1 MKKIT
6 LITNKM
12 SEFLNLDRERESQI
26 KLTNRSTFL
35 FLVIGLFGIVTF
47 FQIVKLTTLDSGLY
61 TTISDENRIVR
72 VPIYPSRGLIKLSN
86 GEIVTENIVS
96 QALTISH
103 SQTKEIETTLEEL
116 KKNLIINEQQLLA
129 YKEKYTHKKSKYERV
144 VIAENLSPQQI
155 AKFSVERHKWPGLTI
170 EARLMRYNKLGP
182 IFSHVLGY
190 VGQINLEEIE
200 DSVNF
205 SYPISFQIGKSG
217 VEKSY
222 EEQMRGSVG
231 YKNVEVDVDGKEIR
245 ELTRVIPK
253 KGSDIYLSLDKDL
266 QELARNELASRKGAI
281 VALDPNTGFIK
292 ALVSGPDFNPNI
304 LNKTE
309 TGDLNLIFNDLESPL
324 FNRAISGSY
333 PPASTIKPF
342 IGLLGI
348 KEGEI
353 DWNTTI
359 EDEGFFQLNEEGRK
373 YRGWKEEGHGQV
385 NLTKSII
392 ESSDVFFYQLAT
404 QLTVDRIA
412 TFLKKFGFGVKSGVD
427 LNAEAEGVLP
437 DRKWKLGA
445 IGESWFVGDTI
456 NMGIGQGYISSTP
469 LQLALAVS
477 SIATRGKIY
486 KPMVVAKV
494 DEDPVEKEV
503 FLQIDSIKESDW
515 KKLENSMISVISDWR
530 GTAFNLT
537 EIAENKIAGKTGT
550 AQIKSLTDEELT
562 VKEEYEEIRQEVS
575 NRDHA
580 LFVGYGPIP
589 DPKLTVVVIV
599 ENGESGS
606 TIAAPIAQRL
616 IDKYLSKNN

>member
-1 MKKIT
+1 
-6 LITNKM
+6 M
-12 SEFLNLDRERESQI
+12 SEFLNLDREKEAQT

-35 FLVIGLFGIVTF
+35 LVLVGLFGFITL
-47 FQIVKLTTLDSGLY
+47 FQLVKLTVLDSGLY

-96 QALTISH
+96 QALTIS
-103 SQTKEIETTLEEL
+103 SSKTKDIEQTLKEL
-116 KKNLIINEQQLLA
+116 KENLIINEKQLLA
-129 YKEKYTHKKSKYERV
+129 YKEKSIDKKSKYERV
-144 VIAENLSPQQI
+144 VIAENLSQQQI
-155 AKFSVERHKWPGLTI
+155 ARFSVESDRWPSLSI
-170 EARLMRYNKLGP
+170 EARLMRFNLSGP

-190 VGQINLEEIE
+190 VGQISLEEIE
-200 DSVNF
+200 DSINF
-205 SYPISFQIGKSG
+205 SYPLSFQIGKSG

-222 EEQMRGSVG
+222 EEQMRGGVG
-231 YKNVEVDVDGKEIR
+231 YKTIEVDVHGKEIR

-253 KGSDIYLSLDKDL
+253 KGSDIYLTLDKDL
-266 QELARNELASRKGAI
+266 QELARNELAGRKGAI

-304 LNKTE
+304 FNKTE
-309 TGDLNLIFNDLESPL
+309 IGDLDIIFNDLESPL

-342 IGLLGI
+342 IGLLGL

-385 NLTKSII
+385 NLAKSII

-412 TFLKKFGFGVKSGVD
+412 TFLKEFGFGLKSGVD
-427 LNAEAEGVLP
+427 LYAEAEGILP

-445 IGESWFVGDTI
+445 IGESWFVGDTV

-486 KPMVVAKV
+486 KPKVVAKV
-494 DEDPVEKEV
+494 NEDLIEKEI
-503 FLQIDSIKESDW
+503 FLEIDSIKESDW
-515 KKLENSMISVISDWR
+515 EKLESSMVSVISDWR
-530 GTAFNLT
+530 GTAFNLN
-537 EIAENKIAGKTGT
+537 EIAKNKIAGKTGT

-562 VKEEYEEIRQEVS
+562 VKEEYEDIRQEVS

-589 DPKLTVVVIV
+589 EPKLTVVVIV

-606 TIAAPIAQRL
+606 AIAAPIAQRL
-616 IDKYLSKNN
+616 IDNYLPKNN

>member
-1 MKKIT
+1 
-6 LITNKM
+6 M
-12 SEFLNLDRERESQI
+12 SEFLNLDREKEAQT
-26 KLTNRSTFL
+26 KLTKRLIFL
-35 FLVIGLFGIVTF
+35 FLLVGLFAIITL
-47 FQIVKLTTLDSGLY
+47 FQIVKLTVLDSSLY
-61 TTISDENRIVR
+61 RTISDENRIVR
-72 VPIYPSRGLIKLSN
+72 VPIYPSRGLIRLSD
-86 GEIVTENIVS
+86 GEIVVENIVS
-96 QALTISH
+96 QALTISP
-103 SQTKEIETTLEEL
+103 SKIKDIDQTLKEL
-116 KKNLIINEQQLLA
+116 KKSFIINEKQLLA
-129 YKEKYTHKKSKYERV
+129 FKEKSISKKPKYERL
-144 VIAENLSPQQI
+144 VIAQNLSQEQI
-155 AKFSVERHKWPGLTI
+155 ARFSVESDRWPGLSI
-170 EARLMRYNKLGP
+170 EARLMRFNLFGP

-190 VGQINLEEIE
+190 VGQISLEEIE

-205 SYPISFQIGKSG
+205 SYPLSFQIGKSG

-222 EEQMRGSVG
+222 EEQMRGGIG
-231 YKNVEVDVDGKEIR
+231 YKTVEVDVHGKEIR

-253 KGSDIYLSLDKDL
+253 KGSDIYLALDKDL
-266 QELARNELASRKGAI
+266 QELARNELAGRKGAI
-281 VALDPNTGFIK
+281 VALDPNNGFIK
-292 ALVSGPDFNPNI
+292 VLVSGPDFNPNI

-309 TGDLNLIFNDLESPL
+309 IGDLDTILNDLESPL

-342 IGLLGI
+342 IGLLGL

-392 ESSDVFFYQLAT
+392 ESSDVFFYQLAA

-412 TFLKKFGFGVKSGVD
+412 VFLKKFGFGFRTGVD
-427 LNAEAEGVLP
+427 LYAEAEGVLP

-445 IGESWFVGDTI
+445 IGESWFVGDTV

-486 KPMVVAKV
+486 KPKIVFKV
-494 DEDPVEKEV
+494 EEEIIEKEI
-503 FLQIDSIKESDW
+503 FLEINSIKESDW
-515 KKLENSMISVISDWR
+515 EKLESAMVSVISDWR
-530 GTAFNLT
+530 GTAFNLS
-537 EIAENKIAGKTGT
+537 EIAKNKIAGKTGT

-562 VKEEYEEIRQEVS
+562 VKEEYEDIRQEVS

-589 DPKLTVVVIV
+589 EPKLTVVVIV

-606 TIAAPIAQRL
+606 AIAAPIAQRL

>member
-1 MKKIT
+1 
-6 LITNKM
+6 M
-12 SEFLNLDRERESQI
+12 SEFLNLDREKEAQT
-26 KLTNRSTFL
+26 KLTKRLIFL
-35 FLVIGLFGIVTF
+35 FLLIGLFGIITL
-47 FQIVKLTTLDSGLY
+47 FQIVKLTVIDSSLY

-72 VPIYPSRGLIKLSN
+72 VPIYPSRGLIRLSD
-86 GEIVTENIVS
+86 GEIVSENIVS
-96 QALTISH
+96 QALTISP
-103 SQTKEIETTLEEL
+103 SKIKNIDQTLREL
-116 KKNLIINEQQLLA
+116 KKSFIINEKQLLA
-129 YKEKYTHKKSKYERV
+129 FKDKSTSKKPKYERL
-144 VIAENLSPQQI
+144 VIAQNLSQEQI
-155 AKFSVERHKWPGLTI
+155 ARFSVEADRWPGLSI
-170 EARLMRYNKLGP
+170 EARLMRFNLFGP

-190 VGQINLEEIE
+190 VGQVNLEEIE

-205 SYPISFQIGKSG
+205 SYPLSFQIGKSG

-222 EEQMRGSVG
+222 EEQMRGGIG
-231 YKNVEVDVDGKEIR
+231 YKTVEVDVHGKEIR
-245 ELTRVIPK
+245 ELTRIIPK
-253 KGSDIYLSLDKDL
+253 KGSDIYLTLDKDL
-266 QELARNELASRKGAI
+266 QELARNQLAGRKGAI
-281 VALDPNTGFIK
+281 VALDPNNGFIK

-309 TGDLNLIFNDLESPL
+309 MGDLDIILNDLESPL

-342 IGLLGI
+342 IGLLGL

-359 EDEGFFQLNEEGRK
+359 DDEGFFQLNEEGRK

-385 NLTKSII
+385 NLTKSIV
-392 ESSDVFFYQLAT
+392 ESSDVFFYKLAT
-404 QLTVDRIA
+404 QLTVDRIVI
-412 TFLKKFGFGVKSGVD
+412 FLKKFGFGHKTGVD
-427 LNAEAEGVLP
+427 LYAEAEGILP

-445 IGESWFVGDTI
+445 IGESWFVGDTV

-486 KPMVVAKV
+486 KPKVVAKV
-494 DEDPVEKEV
+494 EENIIEKEI
-503 FLQIDSIKESDW
+503 FLEIDSIKESDW
-515 KKLENSMISVISDWR
+515 KKVESSMVSVISDWR

-537 EIAENKIAGKTGT
+537 EIAKNKIAGKTGT

-562 VKEEYEEIRQEVS
+562 VKEEYEDIRQEVS

-580 LFVGYGPIP
+580 LFVGYGPVP
-589 DPKLTVVVIV
+589 EPKLAVVVIV

-616 IDKYLSKNN
+616 IDEYLLKNN

>member
-1 MKKIT
+1 
-6 LITNKM
+6 M
-12 SEFLNLDRERESQI
+12 SEFLNLDREKEAQT

-35 FLVIGLFGIVTF
+35 LVLVGLFGFITL
-47 FQIVKLTTLDSGLY
+47 FQLVKLTVLDSGLY

-96 QALTISH
+96 QALTIS
-103 SQTKEIETTLEEL
+103 SSKTKDIEQTLKEL
-116 KKNLIINEQQLLA
+116 KENLIINEIQLLA
-129 YKEKYTHKKSKYERV
+129 YKEKSIDKKSKYERV
-144 VIAENLSPQQI
+144 VIAENLSQQQI
-155 AKFSVERHKWPGLTI
+155 ARFSVESDRWPSLSI
-170 EARLMRYNKLGP
+170 EARLMRFNLSGP

-190 VGQINLEEIE
+190 VGQISLEEIE
-200 DSVNF
+200 DSINF
-205 SYPISFQIGKSG
+205 SYPLSFQIGKSG

-222 EEQMRGSVG
+222 EEQMRGGVG
-231 YKNVEVDVDGKEIR
+231 YKTIEVDVHGKEIR

-266 QELARNELASRKGAI
+266 QELARNELAGRKGAI

-304 LNKTE
+304 FNKTE
-309 TGDLNLIFNDLESPL
+309 IGDLDIIFNDLESPL

-342 IGLLGI
+342 IGLLGL

-385 NLTKSII
+385 NLAKSII

-412 TFLKKFGFGVKSGVD
+412 TFLKEFGFGLKSGVD
-427 LNAEAEGVLP
+427 LYAEAEGILP

-445 IGESWFVGDTI
+445 IGESWFVGDTV

-486 KPMVVAKV
+486 KPKVVAKV
-494 DEDPVEKEV
+494 NEDLIEKEI
-503 FLQIDSIKESDW
+503 FLEIDSIKESDW
-515 KKLENSMISVISDWR
+515 EKLESSMVSVISDWR
-530 GTAFNLT
+530 GTAFNLN
-537 EIAENKIAGKTGT
+537 EIAKNKIAGKTGT

-562 VKEEYEEIRQEVS
+562 VKEEYEDIRQEVS

-589 DPKLTVVVIV
+589 EPKLTVVVIV

-606 TIAAPIAQRL
+606 AIAAPIAQRL

>member
-1 MKKIT
+1 
-6 LITNKM
+6 M
-12 SEFLNLDRERESQI
+12 SEFLNLDREKEAQT
-26 KLTNRSTFL
+26 KLTNRSAFL
-35 FLVIGLFGIVTF
+35 LVLVGLFGFITL
-47 FQIVKLTTLDSGLY
+47 FQLVKLTVLDSGLY

-96 QALTISH
+96 QALTIST
-103 SQTKEIETTLEEL
+103 SKTKDIEQTLKEL
-116 KKNLIINEQQLLA
+116 KENLIINEKQLLA
-129 YKEKYTHKKSKYERV
+129 YKEKSIDKKSKYERV
-144 VIAENLSPQQI
+144 VIAENLSQQQI
-155 AKFSVERHKWPGLTI
+155 ARFSVESDRWPSLSI
-170 EARLMRYNKLGP
+170 EARLMRFNLSGP

-190 VGQINLEEIE
+190 VGQISLEEIE
-200 DSVNF
+200 DSINF
-205 SYPISFQIGKSG
+205 SYPLSFQIGKSG

-222 EEQMRGSVG
+222 EEQMRGGVG
-231 YKNVEVDVDGKEIR
+231 YKTIEVDVHGKEIR

-253 KGSDIYLSLDKDL
+253 KGSDIYLTLDKDL
-266 QELARNELASRKGAI
+266 QELARNELAGRKGAI

-304 LNKTE
+304 FNKTE
-309 TGDLNLIFNDLESPL
+309 IGDLDIIFNDLESPL

-342 IGLLGI
+342 IGLLGL

-385 NLTKSII
+385 NLAKSII

-412 TFLKKFGFGVKSGVD
+412 TFLKEFGFGLKSGVD
-427 LNAEAEGVLP
+427 LYAEAEGILP

-445 IGESWFVGDTI
+445 IGESWFVGDTV

-486 KPMVVAKV
+486 KPKVVAKV
-494 DEDPVEKEV
+494 NEDLIEKEI
-503 FLQIDSIKESDW
+503 FLEIDSIKESDW
-515 KKLENSMISVISDWR
+515 EKLESSMVSVISDWR
-530 GTAFNLT
+530 GTAFNLN
-537 EIAENKIAGKTGT
+537 EIAKNKIAGKTGT

-562 VKEEYEEIRQEVS
+562 VKEEYEDIRQEVS

-589 DPKLTVVVIV
+589 EPKLTVVVIV

-606 TIAAPIAQRL
+606 AIAAPIAQRL

>member
-1 MKKIT
+1 
-6 LITNKM
+6 M
-12 SEFLNLDRERESQI
+12 SEFLNLDREKEAQT
-26 KLTNRSTFL
+26 KLTNRSAFL
-35 FLVIGLFGIVTF
+35 LVLVGLFGFITL
-47 FQIVKLTTLDSGLY
+47 FQLVKLTVLDSGLY

-96 QALTISH
+96 QALTISP
-103 SQTKEIETTLEEL
+103 SKTKDIEQTLKEL
-116 KKNLIINEQQLLA
+116 KENLIINEKQLLA
-129 YKEKYTHKKSKYERV
+129 YKEKSIDKKSKYERV
-144 VIAENLSPQQI
+144 VIAENLSQQQI
-155 AKFSVERHKWPGLTI
+155 ARFSVESDRWPSLSI
-170 EARLMRYNKLGP
+170 EARLMRFNLFGP

-190 VGQINLEEIE
+190 VGQISLEEIE
-200 DSVNF
+200 DSINF
-205 SYPISFQIGKSG
+205 SYPLSFQIGKSG

-222 EEQMRGSVG
+222 EEQMRGGMG
-231 YKNVEVDVDGKEIR
+231 YKTIEVDVHGKEIR

-253 KGSDIYLSLDKDL
+253 KGSDIYLTLDKDL
-266 QELARNELASRKGAI
+266 QELARNELAGRKGAI

-304 LNKTE
+304 FNKTE
-309 TGDLNLIFNDLESPL
+309 IGDLDIIFNDLESPL

-342 IGLLGI
+342 IGLLGL

-385 NLTKSII
+385 NLAKSII

-412 TFLKKFGFGVKSGVD
+412 TFLKEFGFGLKSGVD
-427 LNAEAEGVLP
+427 LYAEAEGILP

-445 IGESWFVGDTI
+445 IGESWFVGDTV

-486 KPMVVAKV
+486 KPKVVAKV
-494 DEDPVEKEV
+494 NEDLIEKEI
-503 FLQIDSIKESDW
+503 FLEIDSIKESDW
-515 KKLENSMISVISDWR
+515 EKLESSMVSVISDWR
-530 GTAFNLT
+530 GTAFNLN
-537 EIAENKIAGKTGT
+537 EIAKNKIAGKTGT

-562 VKEEYEEIRQEVS
+562 VKEEYEDIRQEVS

-580 LFVGYGPIP
+580 LFVGYGPVP
-589 DPKLTVVVIV
+589 EPKLTVVVIV

-606 TIAAPIAQRL
+606 AIAAPIAQKL

>member
-1 MKKIT
+1 
-6 LITNKM
+6 M
-12 SEFLNLDRERESQI
+12 SEFLNLDREKEAQI

-35 FLVIGLFGIVTF
+35 LVLLGLFGFITL
-47 FQIVKLTTLDSGLY
+47 FQLVKLTVLDSGLY

-96 QALTISH
+96 QALTISP
-103 SQTKEIETTLEEL
+103 SKTKDIEQTLKEL
-116 KKNLIINEQQLLA
+116 KENLIINEIQLLA
-129 YKEKYTHKKSKYERV
+129 YKDKSIDKKSKYERI
-144 VIAENLSPQQI
+144 VIAENLSQQQI
-155 AKFSVERHKWPGLTI
+155 ARFSVESDRWPSLSI
-170 EARLMRYNKLGP
+170 EARLMRFNLSGP

-190 VGQINLEEIE
+190 VGQISLEEIE
-200 DSVNF
+200 DSINF
-205 SYPISFQIGKSG
+205 SYPLSFQIGKSG
-217 VEKSY
+217 VEKFY
-222 EEQMRGSVG
+222 EEQMRGGVG
-231 YKNVEVDVDGKEIR
+231 YKTIEVDVHGKEIR

-253 KGSDIYLSLDKDL
+253 KGSDIYLTLDKDL
-266 QELARNELASRKGAI
+266 QELARNELAGRKGAI

-304 LNKTE
+304 FNKTE
-309 TGDLNLIFNDLESPL
+309 IGDLDIIFNDLESPL

-342 IGLLGI
+342 IGLLGL

-385 NLTKSII
+385 NLAKSII

-412 TFLKKFGFGVKSGVD
+412 TFLKEFGFGLKSGVD
-427 LNAEAEGVLP
+427 LYAEAEGILP

-445 IGESWFVGDTI
+445 IGESWFVGDTV

-486 KPMVVAKV
+486 KPKVVAKV
-494 DEDPVEKEV
+494 NEDLIEKEI
-503 FLQIDSIKESDW
+503 FLEIDSIKESDW
-515 KKLENSMISVISDWR
+515 EKLESSMVSVISDWR
-530 GTAFNLT
+530 GTAFNLN
-537 EIAENKIAGKTGT
+537 EIAKNKIAGKTGT

-562 VKEEYEEIRQEVS
+562 VKEEYEDVRQEVS

-589 DPKLTVVVIV
+589 EPKLTVVVIV

-606 TIAAPIAQRL
+606 AIAAPIAQRL
-616 IDKYLSKNN
+616 IDKYSPKNN

>member
-1 MKKIT
+1 
-6 LITNKM
+6 M
-12 SEFLNLDRERESQI
+12 SEFLNLDREKEAQT
-26 KLTNRSTFL
+26 KLTKRSIFL
-35 FLVIGLFGIVTF
+35 FLLVGLFAIITL
-47 FQIVKLTTLDSGLY
+47 FQIVKLTVLDSSLY
-61 TTISDENRIVR
+61 RTISDENRIVR
-72 VPIYPSRGLIKLSN
+72 VPIYPSRGLIRLSD
-86 GEIVTENIVS
+86 GEIVVENIVS
-96 QALTISH
+96 QALTISP
-103 SQTKEIETTLEEL
+103 SKIKDIDQTLKEL
-116 KKNLIINEQQLLA
+116 KKSFIINEKQLLA
-129 YKEKYTHKKSKYERV
+129 FKEKSISKKPKYERL
-144 VIAENLSPQQI
+144 VIAQNLSQEQI
-155 AKFSVERHKWPGLTI
+155 ARFSVESDRWPGLSI
-170 EARLMRYNKLGP
+170 EARLMRFNLFGP

-190 VGQINLEEIE
+190 VGQISLEEIE

-205 SYPISFQIGKSG
+205 SYPLSFQIGKSG

-222 EEQMRGSVG
+222 EEQMRGGIG
-231 YKNVEVDVDGKEIR
+231 YKTVEVDVHGKEIR

-253 KGSDIYLSLDKDL
+253 KGSDIYLALDKDL
-266 QELARNELASRKGAI
+266 QELARNELAGRKGAI
-281 VALDPNTGFIK
+281 VALDPNNGFIK
-292 ALVSGPDFNPNI
+292 VLVSGPDFNPNI

-309 TGDLNLIFNDLESPL
+309 IGDLDIILNDLESPL

-342 IGLLGI
+342 IGLLGL

-392 ESSDVFFYQLAT
+392 ESSDVFFYQLAA

-412 TFLKKFGFGVKSGVD
+412 VFLKKFGFGFRTGVD
-427 LNAEAEGVLP
+427 LYAEAEGVLP

-445 IGESWFVGDTI
+445 IGESWFVGDTV

-486 KPMVVAKV
+486 KPKIVFKV
-494 DEDPVEKEV
+494 EEEIIEKEI
-503 FLQIDSIKESDW
+503 FLEINSIKESDW
-515 KKLENSMISVISDWR
+515 EKLESAMVSVISDWR
-530 GTAFNLT
+530 GTAFNLS
-537 EIAENKIAGKTGT
+537 EIAKNKIAGKTGT

-562 VKEEYEEIRQEVS
+562 VKEEYEDIRQEVS

-589 DPKLTVVVIV
+589 EPKLTVVVIV

-606 TIAAPIAQRL
+606 AIAAPIAQRL

>member
-1 MKKIT
+1 
-6 LITNKM
+6 M
-12 SEFLNLDRERESQI
+12 SEFLNLDREKEAQT

-35 FLVIGLFGIVTF
+35 LVLVGLFGLITL
-47 FQIVKLTTLDSGLY
+47 FQLVKLTVLDSGLY

-96 QALTISH
+96 QALTISP
-103 SQTKEIETTLEEL
+103 SKTKDIEQTLKEL
-116 KKNLIINEQQLLA
+116 KENLIINEKQLLA
-129 YKEKYTHKKSKYERV
+129 YKEKSIDKKSKYERV
-144 VIAENLSPQQI
+144 VIGENLSQQQI
-155 AKFSVERHKWPGLTI
+155 ARFSVESDRWPSLSI
-170 EARLMRYNKLGP
+170 EARLMRFNLSGP

-190 VGQINLEEIE
+190 VGQISLEEIE
-200 DSVNF
+200 DSINF
-205 SYPISFQIGKSG
+205 SYPLSFQIGKSG

-222 EEQMRGSVG
+222 EEQMRGGVG
-231 YKNVEVDVDGKEIR
+231 YKTIEVDVHGKEIR

-253 KGSDIYLSLDKDL
+253 KGSDIYLTLDKDL
-266 QELARNELASRKGAI
+266 QELARNELAGRKGAI

-304 LNKTE
+304 FNKTE
-309 TGDLNLIFNDLESPL
+309 IGDLDIIFNDLESPL

-342 IGLLGI
+342 IGLLGL

-385 NLTKSII
+385 NLAKSII

-412 TFLKKFGFGVKSGVD
+412 AFLKEFGFGLKSGVD
-427 LNAEAEGVLP
+427 LYAEAEGILP

-445 IGESWFVGDTI
+445 IGESWFVGDTV

-486 KPMVVAKV
+486 KPKVVAKV
-494 DEDPVEKEV
+494 NEDLIEKEI
-503 FLQIDSIKESDW
+503 FLEIDSIKESDW
-515 KKLENSMISVISDWR
+515 EKLESSMVSVISDWR
-530 GTAFNLT
+530 GTAFNLN
-537 EIAENKIAGKTGT
+537 EIAKNKIAGKTGT

-562 VKEEYEEIRQEVS
+562 VKEEYEDIRQEVS

-589 DPKLTVVVIV
+589 EPELTVVVIV

-606 TIAAPIAQRL
+606 AIAAPIAQRL

>member
-1 MKKIT
+1 
-6 LITNKM
+6 M
-12 SEFLNLDRERESQI
+12 SEFLNLDREKEAQT

-35 FLVIGLFGIVTF
+35 LVLLGLFGFITL
-47 FQIVKLTTLDSGLY
+47 FQLVKLTVLDSGLY

-96 QALTISH
+96 QALTIS
-103 SQTKEIETTLEEL
+103 SSKTKDIEQTLKEL
-116 KKNLIINEQQLLA
+116 KENLIINEIQLLA
-129 YKEKYTHKKSKYERV
+129 YKEKSIDKKSKYERV
-144 VIAENLSPQQI
+144 VIAENLSQQQI
-155 AKFSVERHKWPGLTI
+155 ASFSVESDRWPSLSI
-170 EARLMRYNKLGP
+170 EARLMRFNLSGP
-182 IFSHVLGY
+182 IFSHVIGY
-190 VGQINLEEIE
+190 VGQISLEEIE
-200 DSVNF
+200 DSINF
-205 SYPISFQIGKSG
+205 SYPLSFQIGKSG

-222 EEQMRGSVG
+222 EEQMRGGVG
-231 YKNVEVDVDGKEIR
+231 YKTIEVDVHGKEIR

-253 KGSDIYLSLDKDL
+253 KGSDIYLTLDKDL
-266 QELARNELASRKGAI
+266 QELARNELAGRKGAI

-304 LNKTE
+304 FNKTE
-309 TGDLNLIFNDLESPL
+309 IGDLDIIFNDLESPL

-342 IGLLGI
+342 IGLLGL

-385 NLTKSII
+385 NLAKSII

-412 TFLKKFGFGVKSGVD
+412 TFLKEFGFGLKSGVD
-427 LNAEAEGVLP
+427 LYAEAEGILP

-445 IGESWFVGDTI
+445 IGESWFVGDTV

-486 KPMVVAKV
+486 KPKVVAKV
-494 DEDPVEKEV
+494 NEDLIEKEI
-503 FLQIDSIKESDW
+503 FLEIDSIKESDW
-515 KKLENSMISVISDWR
+515 EKLESSMVSVISDWR
-530 GTAFNLT
+530 GTAFNLN
-537 EIAENKIAGKTGT
+537 EIAKNKIAGKTGT

-562 VKEEYEEIRQEVS
+562 VKEEYEDVRQEVS

-589 DPKLTVVVIV
+589 EPKLTVVVIV

-606 TIAAPIAQRL
+606 AIAAPIAQRL
-616 IDKYLSKNN
+616 IDKYLPKNN

>member
-1 MKKIT
+1 
-6 LITNKM
+6 M
-12 SEFLNLDRERESQI
+12 SEFLNLDREKEAQT
-26 KLTNRSTFL
+26 KLTKRSIFL
-35 FLVIGLFGIVTF
+35 FLLVGLFAIITL
-47 FQIVKLTTLDSGLY
+47 FQIVKLTVLDSSLY
-61 TTISDENRIVR
+61 RTISDENRIVR
-72 VPIYPSRGLIKLSN
+72 VPIYPSRGLIRLSD
-86 GEIVTENIVS
+86 GEIVVENIVS
-96 QALTISH
+96 QALTISP
-103 SQTKEIETTLEEL
+103 SKIKDIDQTLKEL
-116 KKNLIINEQQLLA
+116 KKSFIINEKQLLA
-129 YKEKYTHKKSKYERV
+129 FKEKSISKKPKYERL
-144 VIAENLSPQQI
+144 VIAQNLSQEQI
-155 AKFSVERHKWPGLTI
+155 ARFSVESDRWQGLSI
-170 EARLMRYNKLGP
+170 EARLMRFNLFGP

-190 VGQINLEEIE
+190 VGQISLEEIE

-205 SYPISFQIGKSG
+205 SYPLSFQIGKSG

-222 EEQMRGSVG
+222 EEQMRGGIG
-231 YKNVEVDVDGKEIR
+231 YKTVEVDVHGKEIR

-253 KGSDIYLSLDKDL
+253 KGSDIYLALDKDL
-266 QELARNELASRKGAI
+266 QELARNELAGRKGAI
-281 VALDPNTGFIK
+281 VALDPNNGFIK
-292 ALVSGPDFNPNI
+292 VLVSGPDFNPNI

-309 TGDLNLIFNDLESPL
+309 IGDLDIILNDLESPL

-342 IGLLGI
+342 IGLLGL

-392 ESSDVFFYQLAT
+392 ESSDVFFYQLAA

-412 TFLKKFGFGVKSGVD
+412 VFLKKFGFGFRTGVD
-427 LNAEAEGVLP
+427 LYAEAEGVLP

-445 IGESWFVGDTI
+445 IGESWFVGDTV

-486 KPMVVAKV
+486 KPKIVFKV
-494 DEDPVEKEV
+494 EEEIIEKEI
-503 FLQIDSIKESDW
+503 FLEINSIKESDW
-515 KKLENSMISVISDWR
+515 EKLESAMVSVISDWR
-530 GTAFNLT
+530 GTAFNLS
-537 EIAENKIAGKTGT
+537 EIAKNKIAGKTGT

-562 VKEEYEEIRQEVS
+562 VKEEYEDIRQEVS

-589 DPKLTVVVIV
+589 EPKLTVVVIV

-606 TIAAPIAQRL
+606 AIAAPIAQRL

>member
-1 MKKIT
+1 
-6 LITNKM
+6 M
-12 SEFLNLDRERESQI
+12 SEFLNLDREKEAQT

-35 FLVIGLFGIVTF
+35 LVLVGLFGFITL
-47 FQIVKLTTLDSGLY
+47 FQLVKLTVLDSGLY

-96 QALTISH
+96 QALTILPSKTKDIE
-103 SQTKEIETTLEEL
+103 QTLKEL
-116 KKNLIINEQQLLA
+116 KENLIINEKQLLA
-129 YKEKYTHKKSKYERV
+129 YKEKSIDKKSKYERV
-144 VIAENLSPQQI
+144 VIAENLSQQQI
-155 AKFSVERHKWPGLTI
+155 ARFSVESDRWPSLSI
-170 EARLMRYNKLGP
+170 EARLMRFNLSGP

-190 VGQINLEEIE
+190 VGQISLEEIE
-200 DSVNF
+200 DSINF
-205 SYPISFQIGKSG
+205 SYPLSFQIGKSG

-222 EEQMRGSVG
+222 EEQMRGGVG
-231 YKNVEVDVDGKEIR
+231 YKTIEVDVHGKEIR

-253 KGSDIYLSLDKDL
+253 KGSDIYLTLDKDL
-266 QELARNELASRKGAI
+266 QELARNELAGRKGAI

-304 LNKTE
+304 FNKTE
-309 TGDLNLIFNDLESPL
+309 IGDLDIIFNDLESPL

-342 IGLLGI
+342 IGLLGL

-385 NLTKSII
+385 NLAKSII

-412 TFLKKFGFGVKSGVD
+412 TFLKEFGFGLKSGVD
-427 LNAEAEGVLP
+427 LYAEAEGILP

-445 IGESWFVGDTI
+445 IGESWFVGDTV

-486 KPMVVAKV
+486 KPKVVAKV
-494 DEDPVEKEV
+494 NEDLIEKEI
-503 FLQIDSIKESDW
+503 FLEIDSIKESDW
-515 KKLENSMISVISDWR
+515 EKLESSMISVISDWR

-537 EIAENKIAGKTGT
+537 EIAKNKIAGKTGT

-562 VKEEYEEIRQEVS
+562 VKEEYEDIRQEVS

-589 DPKLTVVVIV
+589 EPKLAVVVIV

-616 IDKYLSKNN
+616 IDRYLSKNN